1 MGIKHLNKYFIEKC
15 SNLAIHKIGF
25 DELQH
30 QTIIVD
36 VSIYLYKFTERGSFL
51 ENMYLFISMFRE
63 YGIVPVFVFD
73 GKPPPEKKDLL
84 DKRKTEKL
92 IAETKYAE
100 IKQRISTMESVDV
113 RKDMD
118 EMEDLKKQFV
128 RLNDRDIR
136 DAKLLMD
143 CYGVNYIE
151 SNGEADQ
158 LCAYLVKHGYA
169 WGCMSDDMDM
179 FLYGCPRVIR
189 HVSLMNHTAVVYDT
203 ARILRELDM
212 PFSDFKDALILS
224 GTDYNIHA
232 GDENEVNIMTTMQWY
247 ERYRYSNN
255 PHLSNRLSFYDWLE
269 GNTDYLRDRAK
280 LDTVYRMFD
289 LASYAETNKD
299 FISNIKSSMVPFKNK
314 LIQMSKLKEMMMSD
328 GFIF

>member
-1 MGIKHLNKYFIEKC
+1 MDKC
-15 SNLAIHKIGF
+15 SSASIRKIGF
-25 DELQH
+25 SELQH

-73 GKPPPEKKDLL
+73 GKPPAEKKELI
-84 DKRKTEKL
+84 DKRKSDKHV
-92 IAETKYAE
+92 AELKFTE
-100 IKQRISTMESVDV
+100 IKERVNAMESVDV

-118 EMEDLKKQFV
+118 EMDDLKKQFV
-128 RLNDRDIR
+128 RLNDSDIR
-136 DAKLLMD
+136 NAKLLMQY
-143 CYGVNYIE
+143 YGVNYIE
-151 SNGEADQ
+151 SRGEADE

-203 ARILRELDM
+203 ARILRELGM
-212 PFSDFKDALILS
+212 PFADFKDALVLS
-224 GTDYNIHA
+224 GTDYNIT
-232 GDENEVNIMTTMQWY
+232 ESEVDLLTTMQWY
-247 ERYRYSNN
+247 DHYRYSHN
-255 PHLSNRLSFYDWLE
+255 PYSTTISFYDWLD
-269 GNTDYLRDRAK
+269 GNTDYLRDREK
-280 LDTVYRMFD
+280 LNRVHSMFD
-289 LASYAETNKD
+289 LTIYAKTHEEFLK
-299 FISNIKSSMVPFKNK
+299 NIIAEMVPFKNK
-314 LIQMSKLKEMMMSD
+314 LIQIGKLREIMESD

>member
-1 MGIKHLNKYFIEKC
+1 MGIKHLNKYFMEKC
-15 SNLAIHKIGF
+15 STAAIHKIGF

-73 GKPPPEKKDLL
+73 GKPPAEKRAVLEKRRN
-84 DKRKTEKL
+84 DKL
-92 IAETKYAE
+92 AAETRFAE
-100 IKQRISTMESVDV
+100 IQQRVESMESADV
-113 RKDMD
+113 RKDLD

-128 RLNDRDIR
+128 RLNERDIR
-136 DAKLLMD
+136 DAKTLMQ

-151 SNGEADQ
+151 APGESDE

-189 HVSLMNHTAVVYDT
+189 HVSLMNHTAVLYDT
-203 ARILRELDM
+203 ARILRELNM
-212 PFSDFKDALILS
+212 PFADFKDALILS
-224 GTDYNIHA
+224 GTDYNA
-232 GDENEVNIMTTMQWY
+232 NEDGEVNVLTTMQWY
-247 ERYRYSNN
+247 ERYSYDTFVMRGV
-255 PHLSNRLSFYDWLE
+255 SFYDWLE
-269 GNTDYLRDRAK
+269 GNTDYLANRDK
-280 LDTVYRMFD
+280 LNAVHKMFD
-289 LASYAETNKD
+289 VALYATNNAD
-299 FISNIKSSMVPFKNK
+299 FIHGIKNTMIPFKNK
-314 LIQMSKLKEMMMSD
+314 LIQMSKLKEIMVAD

>member
-1 MGIKHLNKYFIEKC
+1 MGIKHLNRYFMEKC
-15 SNLAIHKIGF
+15 GNAAIHKIGF
-25 DELQH
+25 NELQH

-63 YGIVPVFVFD
+63 YGIVPVFIFD
-73 GKPPPEKKDLL
+73 GKPPTEKRALL
-84 DKRKTEKL
+84 EKRKNDKL
-92 IAETKYAE
+92 AAETKFAE
-100 IKQRISTMESVDV
+100 IQQRVESMESADV
-113 RKDMD
+113 RKDLD

-128 RLNDRDIR
+128 RLNERDIR
-136 DAKLLMD
+136 DAKTLMQ

-151 SNGEADQ
+151 SQGESDE

-189 HVSLMNHTAVVYDT
+189 HVSLMNHTAVLYDT
-203 ARILRELDM
+203 ARILRELNM

-224 GTDYNIHA
+224 GTDYNAHEE
-232 GDENEVNIMTTMQWY
+232 GDVNVLTTMKWY
-247 ERYRYSNN
+247 DRYRYSNTT
-255 PHLSNRLSFYDWLE
+255 HVSFYDWLQA
-269 GNTDYLRDRAK
+269 NTDYLKNRDR
-280 LDTVYRMFD
+280 LDGVHKMFD
-289 LASYAETNKD
+289 LALYATNNSE
-299 FISNIKSSMVPFKNK
+299 FIKGITSTMIPFKNK
-314 LIQMSKLKEMMMSD
+314 LIQMTKLKEIMESD

>member
-1 MGIKHLNKYFIEKC
+1 MGIKHLNRYFMEKC
-15 SNLAIHKIGF
+15 GNAAIHKIGF
-25 DELQH
+25 NELQH

-63 YGIVPVFVFD
+63 YGIVPVFIFD
-73 GKPPPEKKDLL
+73 GKPPTEKRALL
-84 DKRKTEKL
+84 EKRKNDKL
-92 IAETKYAE
+92 AAETKFAE
-100 IKQRISTMESVDV
+100 IQQRVESMESADV
-113 RKDMD
+113 RKDLD

-128 RLNDRDIR
+128 RLNERDIR
-136 DAKLLMD
+136 DAKTLMQ

-151 SNGEADQ
+151 SQGESDE

-189 HVSLMNHTAVVYDT
+189 HVSLMNHTAVLYDT
-203 ARILRELDM
+203 ARILRELNM

-224 GTDYNIHA
+224 GTDYNAHEEC
-232 GDENEVNIMTTMQWY
+232 DVNVLTTMKWY
-247 ERYRYSNN
+247 DRYRYSNTT
-255 PHLSNRLSFYDWLE
+255 HVSFYDWLQA
-269 GNTDYLRDRAK
+269 NTDYLKNRDK
-280 LDTVYRMFD
+280 LDGVHKMFD
-289 LASYAETNKD
+289 LALYATNNSE
-299 FISNIKSSMVPFKNK
+299 FIKGITSTMIPFKNK
-314 LIQMSKLKEMMMSD
+314 LIQMTKLKEIMESD

>member
-1 MGIKHLNKYFIEKC
+1 MEKC
-15 SNLAIHKIGF
+15 SSAAIQKIGF
-25 DELQH
+25 NELQH

-73 GKPPPEKKDLL
+73 GKPPAEKKDLL
-84 DKRKTEKL
+84 EKRKNDKI
-92 IAETKYAE
+92 IAETKYTE
-100 IKQRISTMESVDV
+100 LQQRVVAMESEDV
-113 RKDMD
+113 RRDLD
-118 EMEDLKKQFV
+118 EMEDLKRQFV

-136 DAKLLMD
+136 DAKLLMQY
-143 CYGVNYIE
+143 YGVNYIE
-151 SNGEADQ
+151 SLGEADE

-203 ARILRELDM
+203 ARILRELKM
-212 PFSDFKDALILS
+212 PFADFKDALVLS
-224 GTDYNIHA
+224 GTDYNMIMN
-232 GDENEVNIMTTMQWY
+232 DREEDVNLFTTMQWY
-247 ERYRYSNN
+247 ERYNYSH
-255 PHLSNRLSFYDWLE
+255 PATSTPRTITFYDWLE
-269 GNTDYLRDRAK
+269 GNTDYLKDRAK
-280 LDTVYRMFD
+280 LDAVHRMFD
-289 LASYAETNKD
+289 LKVFAETHAT
-299 FISNIKSSMVPFKNK
+299 FIDEVVKTMTPFKNK
-314 LIQMSKLKEMMMSD
+314 LIQMSKLKEIMQGD

>member
-1 MGIKHLNKYFIEKC
+1 MGIKHLNKYFMEKC
-15 SNLAIHKIGF
+15 STLAIHKIGF
-25 DELQH
+25 NELQH

-63 YGIVPVFVFD
+63 YGIVPVFIFD
-73 GKPPPEKKDLL
+73 GKPPAEKRTLL
-84 DKRKTEKL
+84 EKRKNDKL
-92 IAETKYAE
+92 VAETKYAE
-100 IKQRISTMESVDV
+100 IQQRIASMESEDV
-113 RKDMD
+113 RKDLD

-128 RLNDRDIR
+128 RLNERDIR
-136 DAKLLMD
+136 DAKTLMQ

-151 SNGEADQ
+151 SQGESDE

-189 HVSLMNHTAVVYDT
+189 HVSLMNHTAIIYDT

-212 PFSDFKDALILS
+212 PFTDFKDALILS

-232 GDENEVNIMTTMQWY
+232 NEEGEVNVLTTMQWY
-247 ERYRYSNN
+247 DRYKYSNN
-255 PHLSNRLSFYDWLE
+255 PYSPTRVSFYDWLE
-269 GNTDYLRDRAK
+269 GNTDYLKDRAK
-280 LDTVYRMFD
+280 LDGVHKMFD
-289 LASYAETNKD
+289 LTLYATNHAE
-299 FISNIKSSMVPFKNK
+299 FIREITSTMIPFKNK
-314 LIQMSKLKEMMMSD
+314 LIQMTKLKEIMESD